1 MPTEK
6 KIEQVKELTDRLNE
20 YQHLVVTDYRGM
32 SVQDITDLRAKLS
45 EKGVVYQVVKNNLVK
60 IALKGHNIEGLD
72 EYLFGPT
79 AIAFAK
85 EEAVSTSKILIDFAK
100 DTKLEVKAGYSEGR
114 AMGIDEVTAL
124 SKLPSKEI
132 LVGKMLGSMMSP
144 IQGVVGVL
152 TGPMRSLVNVLDQ
165 ISKKES

>member
-6 KIEQVKELTDRLNE
+6 KKEQVKELTERLEE
-20 YQHLVVTDYRGM
+20 YKHLVVTDYRGM
-32 SVQDITDLRAKLS
+32 SVQDITELRQKLS
-45 EKGVVYQVVKNNLVK
+45 EKGVIYQVVKNNLVK

-79 AIAFAK
+79 AVAFSK
-85 EEAVSTSKILIDFAK
+85 EEAVSACKVLVDFSK
-100 DTKLEVKAGYSEGR
+100 DTKLEVKGGYSEGR
-114 AMGIDEVTAL
+114 PMNLDEVTAL
-124 SKLPSKEI
+124 SKLPSKEV
-132 LVGKMLGSMMSP
+132 LVGKLLGSMMSP

-152 TGPMRSLVNVLDQ
+152 SGPMRNLVNVLDQ